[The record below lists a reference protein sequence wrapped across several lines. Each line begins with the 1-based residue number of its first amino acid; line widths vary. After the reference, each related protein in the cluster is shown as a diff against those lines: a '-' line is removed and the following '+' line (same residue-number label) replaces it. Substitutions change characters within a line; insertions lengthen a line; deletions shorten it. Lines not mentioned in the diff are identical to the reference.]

1 MSRLSRRNKMIG
13 RGSGGECGRGD
24 NKGMVDFGVEGIWS
38 GGGRWEAEILV
49 GFKRLLDFASVRV
62 GC

>member
-1 MSRLSRRNKMIG
+1 VSKLTRRNKMIDKD
-13 RGSGGECGRGD
+13 SGGGCGRGD

-49 GFKRLLDFASVRV
+49 GFKKLLDFASVRA